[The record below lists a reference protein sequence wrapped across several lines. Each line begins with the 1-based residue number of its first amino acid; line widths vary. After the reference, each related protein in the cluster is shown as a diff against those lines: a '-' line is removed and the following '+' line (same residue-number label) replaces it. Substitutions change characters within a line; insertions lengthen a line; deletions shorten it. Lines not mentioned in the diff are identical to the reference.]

1 MTVAERGGIIQKTA
15 SIIQP
20 KRVQQRFCFVGRLLL
35 FPPSSVCLAATA
47 AFFVAESASSDVA
60 AQSILWDVA
69 TETTRRLKPQTEER
83 CPVAGMTEVKL

>member
-20 KRVQQRFCFVGRLLL
+20 KRVQQHFCFVGRLLL
-35 FPPSSVCLAATA
+35 LSSVCLAATA

-69 TETTRRLKPQTEER
+69 TETTRRTK
-83 CPVAGMTEVKL
+83 ASDSANMSAKL